1 MTTLHARANAV
12 VAPLRVRFG
21 DYELA
26 FFTIVAS
33 FGTPIDIT
41 VAELAI
47 ESFFP
52 ADPFTAA
59 VLREQAQ
66 H

>member
-1 MTTLHARANAV
+1 VAPNAV
-12 VAPLRVRFG
+12 VAPLRIRHA
-21 DYELA
+21 DSELT
-26 FFTIVAS
+26 FFSMIAS

-52 ADPFTAA
+52 ADAYTSE
-59 VLREQAQ
+59 VLRAAAAAT
-66 H
+66 